1 MRPVP
6 GRGQAI
12 ADGDDLGDVMVDQFV
27 RALPRDSREAF
38 PLHRSDPPGL
48 RVLRPAQLVAVLEYA
63 ERTVG
68 ITQPAAVPSML
79 ELLAQV
85 VGADTS
91 TLTRIDLRSGQEVA
105 VLWPAERAESAAL
118 AGYPSA
124 ARTHPLRPLL
134 AQQARSGINRPTPIR
149 ISDVLA
155 RTAWRSSVLF
165 ATSHQGVDDQM
176 CVLTAV
182 HRHTIELLVVSRFRG
197 SFTDRQVALLDAAGI
212 HLAAAVHRMDQQ
224 LLPAM
229 QVSPTLRKVMASVAI
244 PRGSEGPSVVVPTAR
259 QEQILTLVA
268 AGLTDA
274 QIGRRLGLTAATVSK
289 HLTRTYARLGVPNR
303 AAAVGLIGQTKQ
315 LAGTSPGT
323 RNPAIVRN
331 AAGTQN

>member
-1 MRPVP
+1 
-6 GRGQAI
+6 
-12 ADGDDLGDVMVDQFV
+12 MVDQIV
-27 RALPRDSREAF
+27 RARPRDSRQAF

-63 ERTVG
+63 EHTVG

-244 PRGSEGPSVVVPTAR
+244 PRGSEGPSSRGTDRPSGTDPHPGRSRSHRRPDRASAGADGR
-259 QEQILTLVA
+259 DGLQAPHPHLRA
-268 AGLTDA
+268 AGRA
-274 QIGRRLGLTAATVSK
+274 ESGGSRRSDRSDTAVD
-289 HLTRTYARLGVPNR
+289 R
-303 AAAVGLIGQTKQ
+303 
-315 LAGTSPGT
+315 TSPGT
-323 RNPAIVRN
+323 RNSAVVRN